1 MKMYRMAYDA
11 QEAKEERL
19 LENCLAQIRVYDLHV
34 HTVHT
39 YIIYKLYVVFIQ
51 YVLVFLFLSVSW
63 VKMVLG

>member
-39 YIIYKLYVVFIQ
+39 YIIYTNQTVCSIHQVRTCIISST
-51 YVLVFLFLSVSW
+51 VHV
-63 VKMVLG
+63 